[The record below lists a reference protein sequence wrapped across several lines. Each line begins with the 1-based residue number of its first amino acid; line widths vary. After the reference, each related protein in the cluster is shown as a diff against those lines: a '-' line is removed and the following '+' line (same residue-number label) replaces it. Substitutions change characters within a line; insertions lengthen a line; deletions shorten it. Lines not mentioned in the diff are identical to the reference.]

1 MAHRAAWRRYFHDV
15 DVFLSPVDFT
25 AAPPH
30 DNRRLAE
37 RTVAGRPYTDQSF
50 WVAHAALAGLPAL
63 SAPAGHTRDGL
74 PVGLQIVAARHEDD
88 TALTFAELLAAELA
102 T

>member
-1 MAHRAAWRRYFHDV
+1 MPRPLGH
-15 DVFLSPVDFT
+15 PVCVETFT

-30 DNRRLAE
+30 DDRPLPE

-50 WVAHAALAGLPAL
+50 WVAHAALPGLPAL
-63 SAPAGHTRDGL
+63 SAPAGRTPDGL
-74 PVGLQIVAARHEDD
+74 PVGLQVVAPRHEDD
-88 TALTFAELLAAELA
+88 TALTFAELLATKLD